1 MFPVR
6 AKVIFMDSFPA
17 DGIAVVTGG
26 SGGIGAALAEALRE
40 RPVFADVVSL
50 SRQSG
55 PSLDVTSE
63 ASVAAAVKFL
73 GAARIRLVID
83 ATGFLHGE
91 GFAPEKSLRE
101 ISAAHMAKSFAVN
114 AIGPALLMKHLLPLL
129 PREGK
134 AVFATLSAR
143 VGSIGDNNIG
153 GWYSYRAAKAALNQ
167 LVHSAAIELKRT
179 RPEAICVALH
189 PGTVATGLS
198 APFAKAG
205 LNVRAPEEA
214 AADLLAV
221 IEGLAPSQSGK
232 FFDYK
237 GNEVPW

>member
-1 MFPVR
+1 
-6 AKVIFMDSFPA
+6 MDSFPPG
-17 DGIAVVTGG
+17 GIAVVIGAT
-26 SGGIGAALAEALRE
+26 GGIGAALVERLRE
-40 RPVFADVVSL
+40 MLAFADVVGL

-63 ASVAAAVKFL
+63 PSIAAAVKFL
-73 GAARIRLVID
+73 GGAEIRLVID

-91 GFAPEKSLRE
+91 GFAPEKSFRE

-114 AIGPALLMKHLLPLL
+114 AVGPALLMKYLLPLL
-129 PREGK
+129 PRNGK

-167 LVHSAAIELKRT
+167 LVHTAAIELKRT

-205 LNVRAPEEA
+205 LNVRAPEDSA
-214 AADLLAV
+214 VDLLAV
-221 IEGLAPSQSGK
+221 IEGLAPAQSGG

>member
-1 MFPVR
+1 MARR
-6 AKVIFMDSFPA
+6 AKIQIMDRFPA

-26 SGGIGAALAEALRE
+26 SGGIGAALVAALRE
-40 RPVFADVVSL
+40 VPVFSDVVSL

-55 PSLDVTSE
+55 PSLDITSE
-63 ASVAAAVKFL
+63 ASIAAAVKFL
-73 GAARIRLVID
+73 GGAKIRLVID
-83 ATGFLHGE
+83 ATGFLHGD
-91 GFAPEKSLRE
+91 GFAPEKSLKE
-101 ISAAHMAKSFAVN
+101 ISAAHLQKAFAVN

-167 LVHSAAIELKRT
+167 LVHTAAIELKRT
-179 RPEAICVALH
+179 RPAAICVALH
-189 PGTVATGLS
+189 PGTVATALS

-214 AADLLAV
+214 ARDLLAV
-221 IEGLAPSQSGK
+221 IEGLAPAQSGG
-232 FFDYK
+232 FFDYR
-237 GNEVPW
+237 GEELPW

>member
-1 MFPVR
+1 MNNFP
-6 AKVIFMDSFPA
+6 PG
-17 DGIAVVTGG
+17 GIAVVIGA
-26 SGGIGAALAEALRE
+26 SGGIGAALVERLRDM
-40 RPVFADVVSL
+40 PVFADVVAL

-55 PSLDVTSE
+55 PSLDITSE
-63 ASVAAAVKFL
+63 ASIAAAVKFL
-73 GAARIRLVID
+73 GGAEVRLAID
-83 ATGFLHGE
+83 ATGFLHGD
-91 GFAPEKSLRE
+91 GFSPEKTFKE
-101 ISAAHMAKSFAVN
+101 ISAAHLAKSFAVN
-114 AIGPALLMKHLLPLL
+114 AIGPALLMKFLLPLL
-129 PREGK
+129 PRNGK

-167 LVHSAAIELKRT
+167 LVHTAAIELKRT

-198 APFAKAG
+198 APFAKSG

-214 AADLLAV
+214 AVDLLAV
-221 IEGLAPSQSGK
+221 IEGLLPTQSGG